1 MLVNV
6 QQKNT
11 KKANIEHELEHY
23 MENDLDV
30 CEYFCD
36 YILDAMIFR
45 IKFKEYER
53 IQKNKI
59 ADCLLLIGPLYFQIF
74 LICNALFDCLSSA
87 CEKHLL
93 DLDIVCLP

>member
-59 ADCLLLIGPLYFQIF
+59 ADCLLLIGPLYFQFF
-74 LICNALFDCLSSA
+74 LICNALFHCVSA
-87 CEKHLL
+87 VHVKS
-93 DLDIVCLP
+93 IFSISI

>member
-53 IQKNKI
+53 MKKI
-59 ADCLLLIGPLYFQIF
+59 RSPIVYCLLVLYISRFFSFAMLYF
-74 LICNALFDCLSSA
+74 
-87 CEKHLL
+87 
-93 DLDIVCLP
+93 IV